1 MNRRNFLQQST
12 LAAAATSALPF
23 TSTRPIQAARE
34 YYELRVYQL
43 PNGGKRSV
51 MDAYWKDA
59 VIPSLNAQG
68 VQHVGVFTEL
78 GQPDPPRLYVLLPYA
93 SLKQWQ
99 QVWQRLDQQ
108 PAYQKNSAAY
118 QEQDTAD
125 NPNFVRYENSLML
138 AFEGL
143 PQMKVPQQTDRLL
156 ELRIYE
162 SFDED
167 AARRKITMF
176 NKDELPIFDE
186 TGLHTVFFGETL
198 VGEKLPQLTYMLV
211 FNDMAERDRNWQAF
225 IDHPEWKRIS
235 QLPEYANSVSQVNR
249 TFLVPTEYSQV

>member
-1 MNRRNFLQQST
+1 
-12 LAAAATSALPF
+12 
-23 TSTRPIQAARE
+23 
-34 YYELRVYQL
+34 
-43 PNGGKRSV
+43 
-51 MDAYWKDA
+51 
-59 VIPSLNAQG
+59 
-68 VQHVGVFTEL
+68 
-78 GQPDPPRLYVLLPYA
+78 
-93 SLKQWQ
+93 
-99 QVWQRLDQQ
+99 
-108 PAYQKNSAAY
+108 
-118 QEQDTAD
+118 
-125 NPNFVRYENSLML
+125 
-138 AFEGL
+138 
-143 PQMKVPQQTDRLL
+143 MKVPQQTDRLL

-198 VGEKLPQLTYMLV
+198 IGEKLPQLTYMLV

-249 TFLVPTEYSQV
+249 IFLVPTDYSQV

>member
-1 MNRRNFLQQST
+1 MAKGYQRTLPFRTKSSVPTTSVGVLLFHFTNFITTITQPLKTNPMNRRNFLQQST

-23 TSTRPIQAARE
+23 TSTHPIQAARE

-93 SLKQWQ
+93 SLEQWQ
-99 QVWQRLDQQ
+99 QVWQQLDQQ
-108 PAYQKNSAAY
+108 PAHQKNSAAY

-138 AFEGL
+138 AFEG
-143 PQMKVPQQTDRLL
+143 PTPDEGAPANRPSPGTTH
-156 ELRIYE
+156 LR
-162 SFDED
+162 
-167 AARRKITMF
+167 
-176 NKDELPIFDE
+176 
-186 TGLHTVFFGETL
+186 
-198 VGEKLPQLTYMLV
+198 KL
-211 FNDMAERDRNWQAF
+211 
-225 IDHPEWKRIS
+225 
-235 QLPEYANSVSQVNR
+235 
-249 TFLVPTEYSQV
+249 